1 MYSKK
6 CSTCSLTTKCI
17 SLYTQTHKGVGH
29 ADIVDIALPR
39 NGSKLAG
46 SIPASVLLYKGLR
59 GV

>member
-6 CSTCSLTTKCI
+6 CSKCSLTTKCI

-39 NGSKLAG
+39 NGSKSAG
-46 SIPASVLLYKGLR
+46 SIPA
-59 GV
+59 